1 MRYPAASAAPN
12 VNQDIQNLANDVQT
26 AVLPRFTSITNRN
39 AGIPSPVASQACIV
53 AGELHVYDGS
63 KWNFKT
69 KGRVMYNV
77 GSPTTDAGG
86 SYVFPHGLG
95 VTPSAV
101 SITTG
106 QQASDL
112 LQRIGVVK
120 LINWDASNIVVCFV
134 RTDTSAYL
142 TASLLSFDWVAWS

>member
-1 MRYPAASAAPN
+1 
-12 VNQDIQNLANDVQT
+12 
-26 AVLPRFTSITNRN
+26 
-39 AGIPSPVASQACIV
+39 
-53 AGELHVYDGS
+53 
-63 KWNFKT
+63 
-69 KGRVMYNV
+69 
-77 GSPTTDAGG
+77 
-86 SYVFPHGLG
+86 
-95 VTPSAV
+95 V